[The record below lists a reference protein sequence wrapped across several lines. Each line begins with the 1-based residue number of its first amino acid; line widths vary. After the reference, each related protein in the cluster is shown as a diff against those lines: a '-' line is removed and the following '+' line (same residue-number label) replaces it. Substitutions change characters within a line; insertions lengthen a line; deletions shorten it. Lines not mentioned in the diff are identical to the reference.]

1 MFAIPGII
9 GLVFLI
15 YVRPQ
20 EFLGPFR
27 AVPFLYLFFG
37 LWLLGMIIDLRIG
50 NLRWRK
56 TPQFWLV
63 TVFFV
68 FASIT
73 ALVHGPSAAVK
84 PLTTLAVCVAL
95 YFGIAHGVQSFR
107 SLELVSGT
115 VLAVVLFV
123 CAVGAEQGFAQ
134 NGCVVVDEATPS
146 DTAAGKPDGR
156 PCENS
161 HACYLGDA
169 QPDAEYMCER
179 IGLFGTTSIGQG
191 RVRYRGT
198 LQDPNELAL
207 AGGAGL
213 PLAFALGRRKKKSL
227 KNGLISALTLALV
240 GCCAVLTQSR
250 GGQLVFLAVLAVY
263 FVKRFGLGGVAVGGV
278 LALPLLLL
286 GGRSGAE
293 ATSSTVERIDCW
305 AEALSIWRSHPIV
318 GVGLGRF
325 VDYHY
330 MTAHNSYL
338 LTLAEL
344 GLPGMLLFTA
354 ILYVSAKIPIE
365 VLRRFPRPRRG
376 EPDDDAAV
384 ARRWATAYL
393 AAFAGLVVGI
403 FFLSFSYH
411 YVLWIYLGLAGALY
425 SAVRSH
431 APWFRVRLRF
441 VDLLAVG
448 LLDVAIIVAVFLY
461 THAAQAHA

>member
-20 EFLGPFR
+20 EFLGPIQ
-27 AVPFLYLFFG
+27 AVPFLYLCFG
-37 LWLLGMIIDLRIG
+37 LWLFGMIIDLRTG

-56 TPQFWLV
+56 TPQLGLV
-63 TVFFV
+63 VTFFV
-68 FASIT
+68 FASLT
-73 ALVHGPSAAVK
+73 ALVHGPASAMK
-84 PLTTLAVCVAL
+84 PMTTLAVCVAL
-95 YFGIAHGVQSFR
+95 YLGIAHAVQSFR
-107 SLELVSGT
+107 ALEIVSGA

-123 CAVGAEQGFAQ
+123 CGVGTEQGFAPH
-134 NGCVVVDEATPS
+134 GCVLIDEAAAS
-146 DTAAGKPDGR
+146 DTASGKPDGR
-156 PCENS
+156 PCETARS
-161 HACYLGDA
+161 CYQGDA
-169 QPDAEYMCER
+169 EPDAEYMCER

-213 PLAFALGRRKKKSL
+213 PLAFALGRRKKSFKKAAL
-227 KNGLISALTLALV
+227 VGLALALV
-240 GCCAVLTQSR
+240 GCCAVLTESR
-250 GGQLVFLAVLAVY
+250 GGQLVLLAVLAVF
-263 FVKRFGLGGVAVGGV
+263 FVKRFGLGGLAVGGV

-286 GGRSGAE
+286 GGRSGEE
-293 ATSSTVERIDCW
+293 AASSTVERIDCW
-305 AEALSIWRSHPIV
+305 AEALSIWRSHPLA

-325 VDYHY
+325 GEFHY

-354 ILYVSAKIPIE
+354 IVYLSAKIPVE
-365 VLRRFPRPRRG
+365 VLRRFPKPRRG
-376 EPDDDAAV
+376 EPEDGAAV

-411 YVLWIYLGLAGALY
+411 YVLWIYLGLAGGLY
-425 SAVRSH
+425 SAVRAH
-431 APWFRVRLRF
+431 APWFRVRLK
-441 VDLLAVG
+441 A
-448 LLDVAIIVAVFLY
+448 LDAIAIVLIDAAIIASVFLY
-461 THAAQAHA
+461 THAKLA

>member
-20 EFLGPFR
+20 EFLGPFK

-37 LWLLGMIIDLRIG
+37 LWLLGMIIDLRTG

-56 TPQFWLV
+56 TPQLWLV
-63 TVFFV
+63 VVFFV
-68 FASIT
+68 FASLT
-73 ALVHGPSAAVK
+73 ALVHGPTAAIK
-84 PLTTLAVCVAL
+84 PMTTLAVCVTL
-95 YFGIAHGVQSFR
+95 YFGIAHAVQSFR
-107 SLELVSGT
+107 ALEIVSGT

-123 CAVGAEQGFAQ
+123 CAVGAEQGFAS
-134 NGCVVVDEATPS
+134 NGCVVIDESTPS
-146 DTAAGKPDGR
+146 DTASGRPDGR
-156 PCENS
+156 PCETS
-161 HACYLGDA
+161 KTCYQGDA
-169 QPDAEYMCER
+169 EPDAEYMCER

-213 PLAFALGRRKKKSL
+213 PLAFALGRRRKSIKK
-227 KNGLISALTLALV
+227 GLLVALALALV
-240 GCCAVLTQSR
+240 GCCAVLTESR
-250 GGQLVFLAVLAVY
+250 GGQLVLLAVLAVY
-263 FVKRFGLGGVAVGGV
+263 FVKRFGLGGMAVGGV

-305 AEALSIWRSHPIV
+305 AEALSIWRSHPLA

-325 VDYHY
+325 VEFHY

-354 ILYVSAKIPIE
+354 IVYLSAKVPVE
-365 VLRRFPRPRRG
+365 VLRRFPRPRQG
-376 EPDDDAAV
+376 EPEDDAAV

-425 SAVRSH
+425 SAVREH
-431 APWFRVRLRF
+431 APWFRVRLR
-441 VDLLAVG
+441 
-448 LLDVAIIVAVFLY
+448 LLDGLAIGLIDAFIIVAVYLY
-461 THAAQAHA
+461 THAAQA

>member
-20 EFLGPFR
+20 EYFGPLQ
-27 AVPFLYLFFG
+27 AVPFLYLCFG

-50 NLRWRK
+50 NVRWRK
-56 TPQFWLV
+56 TPQLWLV
-63 TVFFV
+63 LGFFV
-68 FASIT
+68 YASVT
-73 ALVHGPSAAVK
+73 ALVYGPSTAVK
-84 PLTTLAVCVAL
+84 PMTTLAVCVAL
-95 YFGIAHGVQSFR
+95 YLGIAHAVQSFR
-107 SLELVSGT
+107 ALAVVSGS

-123 CAVGAEQGFAQ
+123 CGVGAEQGFAS
-134 NGCVVVDEATPS
+134 NGCVMIDESTPS
-146 DTAAGKPDGR
+146 DTATGKFDGR
-156 PCENS
+156 PCET
-161 HACYLGDA
+161 ARTCYQGDA
-169 QPDAEYMCER
+169 EPDAEYMCER

-213 PLAFALGRRKKKSL
+213 PLAFALGRRRRSVRH
-227 KNGLISALTLALV
+227 GLLVALTLALV
-240 GCCAVLTQSR
+240 GVCAVLTASR
-250 GGQLVFLAVLAVY
+250 GGQLVFLAVLAVF
-263 FVKRFGLGGVAVGGV
+263 FVKRFGFGGLAVGGV

-286 GGRSGAE
+286 GGRSGEE

-305 AEALSIWRSHPIV
+305 AEALSMWRSHPLT

-325 VDYHY
+325 NEYHY

-354 ILYVSAKIPIE
+354 VLYVSAKIPIE

-376 EPDDDAAV
+376 EPDDEAQV
-384 ARRWATAYL
+384 ARRWAMAYL

-403 FFLSFSYH
+403 FFLSFAYH
-411 YVLWIYLGLAGALY
+411 YVLWIYFGLAGGLY
-425 SAVRSH
+425 SAVRTH
-431 APWFRVRLRF
+431 APWFRVRLR
-441 VDLLAVG
+441 G
-448 LLDVAIIVAVFLY
+448 LDAAAIVLIDGAIIALVYLY
-461 THAAQAHA
+461 THFALA

>member
-20 EFLGPFR
+20 EFLGPFQ

-37 LWLLGMIIDLRIG
+37 LWLLGMIIDLRTG

-63 TVFFV
+63 VVFFV
-68 FASIT
+68 FASLT
-73 ALVHGPSAAVK
+73 AVVHGPSTAIK
-84 PLTTLAVCVAL
+84 PMTTLAVCVTL
-95 YFGIAHGVQSFR
+95 YFGIAHAVQSFR
-107 SLELVSGT
+107 ALELVSGA

-123 CAVGAEQGFAQ
+123 CAVGTQQGFAS
-134 NGCVVVDEATPS
+134 NGCVVIDESTPS
-146 DTAAGKPDGR
+146 DTASGKPDGR
-156 PCENS
+156 PCETS
-161 HACYLGDA
+161 KTCYQGDA
-169 QPDAEYMCER
+169 EPEAEYMCER

-213 PLAFALGRRKKKSL
+213 PLAFALGRRRKSIKKSL
-227 KNGLISALTLALV
+227 LVALTLALV
-240 GCCAVLTQSR
+240 GCCVVLTESR

-278 LALPLLLL
+278 LGLPLLLL

-305 AEALSIWRSHPIV
+305 AEALSIWRSHPLA

-325 VDYHY
+325 GEFHY

-354 ILYVSAKIPIE
+354 IVYVSAKIPVE
-365 VLRRFPRPRRG
+365 VLRRFPRPGRG
-376 EPDDDAAV
+376 QPDDDAAV

-431 APWFRVRLRF
+431 APWFRVRLR
-441 VDLLAVG
+441 
-448 LLDVAIIVAVFLY
+448 LLDGLAIGVIDALIIVAVYLY
-461 THAAQAHA
+461 THAAQA